1 MLTISLDNL
10 ESGTVLTLLEEHLA
24 DMYATSPAESVHALD
39 PESLK
44 DKSISFWSAEV
55 DGVVMGCIALKE
67 LDQDHAEVKSMR
79 TRENARNKGIASQLL
94 EHVLMVAQ
102 EREYKKLSLET
113 GSMDFF
119 KPARNLYIKYG
130 FTYCEPFADYTLD
143 PNSVFM
149 ERII

>member
-10 ESGTVLTLLEEHLA
+10 ESGAVLTLLEEHLA

-44 DKSISFWSAEV
+44 HKSISFWSAEEN
-55 DGVVMGCIALKE
+55 GVVVGCIAIKE
-67 LDQDHAEVKSMR
+67 LEQDHAEVKSMR
-79 TRENARNKGIASQLL
+79 TSEKARNKGVASQLL
-94 EHVLMVAQ
+94 AHVLTVAQ
-102 EREYKKLSLET
+102 ERQYKKLSLET

-119 KPARNLYIKYG
+119 KPARNLYAKYG
-130 FTYCEPFADYTLD
+130 FIYCAPFADYNLD